1 MLKKIFTILLIIFP
15 ILYMYQT
22 QILTLTV
29 SDVLL
34 IIIIPFLLVDMAR
47 KKIKISIYKP
57 LSIVVLYII
66 LQTLIIM
73 LLSNSSSADSIFFSI
88 CRLLLYYIVLTIFTK
103 TYFDIEFGLKVY
115 KKVAIFVCCF
125 LFLQI
130 IGENIFGV
138 YIPGTIPGL
147 PVSEA
152 MTKYNLQKSAGDSAR
167 LRSLFAEP
175 AHFSTYVSLIF
186 AIDLLKEN
194 KINKRIMV
202 YTLGLLLSG
211 SSTGIFMVVII
222 YAIYFIKNM
231 KSFSKRTIINVT
243 VIIAL
248 IAIILP
254 IYIQTESFE
263 IFYERT
269 FSNENS
275 SIDGRFENYG
285 MVLEETNT
293 INMIFGRGTF
303 AEIDDYI
310 PALPRIYFYYG
321 IIGIIYFITR
331 SAINF
336 IKLKGTQ
343 FVSWLVLFILIFP
356 TELIFGYLIMVYM
369 PFIIKGEKE
378 RKIGNID
385 SIEENTKNDTLIMNM

>member
-22 QILTLTV
+22 PILTLTV
-29 SDVLL
+29 ADVLL
-34 IIIIPFLLVDMAR
+34 IILIPFLLIDMAR

-57 LSIVVLYII
+57 LGIVILYII
-66 LQTLIIM
+66 LQTLIII
-73 LLSNSSSADSIFFSI
+73 LLSNDSNINSIIFSI
-88 CRLLLYYIVLTIFTK
+88 CRLLLYYIVLTMFTK
-103 TYFDIEFGLKVY
+103 TYFDIEFGIKIY

-130 IGENIFGV
+130 ICEKLFGF

-152 MTKYNLQKSAGDSAR
+152 LTEYNEQKSAGNPAR

-194 KINKRIMV
+194 KINKRIII

-211 SSTGIFMVVII
+211 SSTGIFMVAII
-222 YAIYFIKNM
+222 YEIYFIKNM
-231 KSFSKRTIINVT
+231 KSFSKRTIINIT
-243 VIIAL
+243 VVMAL

-254 IYIQTESFE
+254 MYMQTESFK
-263 IFYERT
+263 IFFERT
-269 FSNENS
+269 FVNENS

-293 INMIFGRGTF
+293 INLIFGRGTF
-303 AEIDDYI
+303 AEIEDYI

-321 IIGIIYFITR
+321 IIGMIYFIIR
-331 SAINF
+331 SARNF

-343 FVSWLVLFILIFP
+343 LASWLVLFILIFP

-369 PFIIKGEKE
+369 PFIIKGENE
-378 RKIGNID
+378 RKSGNID
-385 SIEENTKNDTLIMNM
+385 SIEGSTKIIY

>member
-1 MLKKIFTILLIIFP
+1 MLKKLFTILLIIFP

-22 QILTLTV
+22 PILTLTV
-29 SDVLL
+29 ADVLL
-34 IIIIPFLLVDMAR
+34 IILIPFLLIDMAR
-47 KKIKISIYKP
+47 KEIKISIYKP
-57 LSIVVLYII
+57 LGIVVLYII
-66 LQTLIIM
+66 LQTLVII
-73 LLSNSSSADSIFFSI
+73 LLSNDSNINSSIFSI
-88 CRLLLYYIVLTIFTK
+88 CRLLLYYIVLTVFTK
-103 TYFDIEFGLKVY
+103 NYFDIELGIKIY

-130 IGENIFGV
+130 ICEKLFGI

-152 MTKYNLQKSAGDSAR
+152 LTEYNVQKSAGNSAR

-194 KINKRIMV
+194 KINKRIII

-211 SSTGIFMVVII
+211 SSTGIFMVAII
-222 YAIYFIKNM
+222 YAVYFIKNM
-231 KSFSKRTIINVT
+231 KSFSKRTIINIT
-243 VIIAL
+243 VIMIL

-254 IYIQTESFE
+254 MYMQTESFK

-269 FSNENS
+269 FVNENS

-293 INMIFGRGTF
+293 INLIFGRGTF
-303 AEIDDYI
+303 AEIEDYI

-321 IIGIIYFITR
+321 IIGMIYFFIR
-331 SAINF
+331 SARNF

-343 FVSWLVLFILIFP
+343 FASWLVLFILIFP

-369 PFIIKGEKE
+369 PFIIKGENE
-378 RKIGNID
+378 RKSGNID
-385 SIEENTKNDTLIMNM
+385 SIEENTKKSILINNM

>member
-22 QILTLTV
+22 PILTLTV
-29 SDVLL
+29 ADVLL
-34 IIIIPFLLVDMAR
+34 IILIPFLLIDMAR

-57 LSIVVLYII
+57 LGIVVLYII
-66 LQTLIIM
+66 LQTLIII
-73 LLSNSSSADSIFFSI
+73 LLSNDSNINSIIFSI
-88 CRLLLYYIVLTIFTK
+88 CRLLLYYTVLTVFTK
-103 TYFDIEFGLKVY
+103 TYFDIEFGIKIY

-130 IGENIFGV
+130 ICEKLFGF

-152 MTKYNLQKSAGDSAR
+152 LTEYNEQKSAGNPAR

-194 KINKRIMV
+194 KINKRIII

-211 SSTGIFMVVII
+211 SSTGIFMVAII

-231 KSFSKRTIINVT
+231 KSFSKRTIINIT
-243 VIIAL
+243 VVMAL

-254 IYIQTESFE
+254 MYMQTESFK
-263 IFYERT
+263 IFFERT
-269 FSNENS
+269 FVNENS

-293 INMIFGRGTF
+293 INLIFGRGTF
-303 AEIDDYI
+303 AEIDGYI

-321 IIGIIYFITR
+321 IIGMIYFIIR
-331 SAINF
+331 SARNF

-343 FVSWLVLFILIFP
+343 FASWLVLFILIFP

-369 PFIIKGEKE
+369 PFIIKGENE
-378 RKIGNID
+378 RKSGNID
-385 SIEENTKNDTLIMNM
+385 SIEGSTKIIY